1 MKIIEHNQ
9 DRLKVSFRDSFW
21 FGLLFGIAFVI
32 GGLFFSTLGLAL
44 RQFEGNI
51 PPIGWVLS
59 LGVGILLTVSGPI
72 WMVKLT
78 QTSTFTFDKRKNCI
92 VWEQHDI
99 RNAVIQ
105 SVDFPLHL
113 ITGITIETS
122 SDADSVGYY
131 TRLILAPLFWRIPLN
146 SNGDYQ
152 SAQILVKLLTEFL
165 NVAYFPDGSKAPVRR
180 RTMQDL
186 GHSELKQEGWKYLE
200 NEIERLSQ
208 QLSQHPENAE
218 AHQDLGISLYL
229 LYPFLNRK
237 KAIIHLQH
245 AENLFE
251 TQLELD
257 HAAVA
262 RVLQALIR

>member
-21 FGLLFGIAFVI
+21 FGLLFGIAFII

-44 RQFEGNI
+44 RQFEGNL
-51 PPIGWVLS
+51 PPIGWISS
-59 LGVGILLTVSGPI
+59 LGGGILLTVSGLI

-92 VWEQHDI
+92 IWERHDI

-113 ITGITIETS
+113 ITGITID

-131 TRLILAPLFWRIPLN
+131 TKLILAPLFWRIPLN

-152 SAQILVKLLTEFL
+152 SAQILVKMLTEFL
-165 NVAYFPDGSKAPVRR
+165 KITYFPDESKAPVRR
-180 RTMQDL
+180 LTTQDL
-186 GHSELKQEGWKYLE
+186 GSSELKQEGWKYLE

-208 QLSQHPENAE
+208 HLGQHPEDAE

-237 KAIIHLQH
+237 KAINYLQH

-257 HAAVA
+257 RAAVA
-262 RVLQALIR
+262 RVLQALVR